1 MANDPYEIFKMVTSE
16 KIKFPRDFDKDAKS
30 LIKHLTAHDL
40 SLRLGNLK
48 GGIEDVKN
56 HRFFKSID
64 WAELNSQRMKPLY
77 IPKIEKEKEDRGVPL
92 RMIEEQNDNL
102 KFPPIKEDK
111 DPFLTWF

>member
-1 MANDPYEIFKMVTSE
+1 MYEILYGRPPFMANDPYEIFKMVTSE

-64 WAELNSQRMKPLY
+64 WVELNS
-77 IPKIEKEKEDRGVPL
+77 
-92 RMIEEQNDNL
+92 
-102 KFPPIKEDK
+102 
-111 DPFLTWF
+111 